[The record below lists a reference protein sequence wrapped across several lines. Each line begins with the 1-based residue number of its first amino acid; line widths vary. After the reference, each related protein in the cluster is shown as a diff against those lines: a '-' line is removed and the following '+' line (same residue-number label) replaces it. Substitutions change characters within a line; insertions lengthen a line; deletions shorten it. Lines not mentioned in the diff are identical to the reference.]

1 MNEIF
6 LKQIDEV
13 TPFWLF
19 YSKDSGEPGNI
30 QLSACAN
37 NFSIHRGYVS
47 EDGLQCVGV
56 RYEKD
61 GFGCYELYNVGH
73 TLIKCPLKPNPIQ
86 KLLGGKKAE
95 EKLRAAYESF
105 EEQLNSRGWK
115 TIPEAIHNEVT
126 TK

>member
-1 MNEIF
+1 MTEITY
-6 LKQIDEV
+6 KQWRRLDQYWFVYAKEDR
-13 TPFWLF
+13 
-19 YSKDSGEPGNI
+19 SEGHI

-37 NFSIHRGYVS
+37 NFAIHHGG
-47 EDGLQCVGV
+47 DGTCIGL

-73 TLIKCPLKPNPIQ
+73 TLIKCPLKPNPVQ

-95 EKLRAAYESF
+95 EKLRAAYEAF
-105 EEQLNSRGWK
+105 EQQLNSRGWK

>member
-19 YSKDSGEPGNI
+19 YSRDSGEPGNI

-61 GFGCYELYNVGH
+61 GFGCYELFNVGH
-73 TLIKCPLKPNPIQ
+73 TLIKCPLKP
-86 KLLGGKKAE
+86 KLFGSAA
-95 EKLRAAYESF
+95 KLREKYEGI
-105 EEQLNSRGWK
+105 EKRLNEFGWK
-115 TIPEAIHNEVT
+115 TLQ
-126 TK
+126 K

>member
-37 NFSIHRGYVS
+37 NFSIHRGYAS
-47 EDGLQCVGV
+47 EDSLQCVGV

-95 EKLRAAYESF
+95 EKLRAQYEAF
-105 EEQLNSRGWK
+105 EQQLNSRGWK
-115 TIPEAIHNEVT
+115 TIEA
-126 TK
+126 

>member
-37 NFSIHRGYVS
+37 NFTIHRGYAS
-47 EDGLQCVGV
+47 EDSLQCVGV

-73 TLIKCPLKPNPIQ
+73 TLIKCPLKPR
-86 KLLGGKKAE
+86 LFGSAA
-95 EKLRAAYESF
+95 KLREKYEGI
-105 EEQLNSRGWK
+105 EKRLNEFGWK
-115 TIPEAIHNEVT
+115 TLQ
-126 TK
+126 K